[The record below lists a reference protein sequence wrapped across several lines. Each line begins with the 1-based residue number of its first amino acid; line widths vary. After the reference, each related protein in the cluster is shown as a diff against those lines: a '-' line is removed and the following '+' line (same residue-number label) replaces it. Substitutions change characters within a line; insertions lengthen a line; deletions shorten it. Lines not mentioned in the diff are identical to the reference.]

1 MTHSQ
6 LNYTKKVIAT
16 IIVSS
21 KDDPNCVKASTML
34 ACLLYSEDYF
44 ETKNQIKDVVDF
56 TYDLMEFVL
65 NKLNVKW
72 SNDTKVSFVNMA
84 VNNS

>member
-1 MTHSQ
+1 MTDSQ
-6 LNYTKKVIAT
+6 LNYTKKLITT
-16 IIVSS
+16 IIVAS
-21 KDDPNCVKASTML
+21 KDDPNSVKPSTML
-34 ACLLYSEDYF
+34 DCLKYSEDYF
-44 ETKNQIKDVVDF
+44 ETKTHIKDVVDF